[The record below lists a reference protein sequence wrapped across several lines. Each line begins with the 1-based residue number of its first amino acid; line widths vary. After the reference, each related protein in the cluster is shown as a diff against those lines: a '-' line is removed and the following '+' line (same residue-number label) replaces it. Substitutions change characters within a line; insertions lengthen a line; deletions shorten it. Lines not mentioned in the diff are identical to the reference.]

1 MGDRLGAYA
10 SLSVRFTFA
19 KCEMIKCVPLQ
30 CLFRLF
36 FAGGAVLS
44 YTTGIGWLGWL
55 YDNRAWLLT
64 AHCSREV
71 LNP

>member
-10 SLSVRFTFA
+10 SLSVRITLA
-19 KCEMIKCVPLQ
+19 KCEMRNA
-30 CLFRLF
+30 CLFLLF

-64 AHCSREV
+64 AHCCRGV